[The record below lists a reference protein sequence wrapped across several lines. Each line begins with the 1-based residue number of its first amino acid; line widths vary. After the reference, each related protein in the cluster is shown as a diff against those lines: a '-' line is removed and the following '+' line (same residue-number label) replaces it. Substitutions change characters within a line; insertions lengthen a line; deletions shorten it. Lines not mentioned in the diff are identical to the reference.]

1 MSTQISLLPD
11 SKAGQEPLVFL
22 KDRMVPASQASIA
35 IYDAGIILGA
45 TVTDMTRT
53 FHHRPFRLEDHID
66 RFYRSAR
73 YTRIRPPFDRDRMEE
88 ISRELIR
95 HNAKLLPPDRE
106 LSLVHFMTAGEIA
119 SYSALPGTPKEM
131 VPTLCIHTFPLPFEA
146 FTHLF
151 TEGAH
156 VVTPSI
162 RHYPPQCVDSKI
174 KHRSRMNQ
182 WLADQETHQV
192 DPRAITLLLDLDGNV
207 TETSGSNFA
216 IVQDGA
222 VVAPS
227 ARNTLQ
233 GVSLLTV
240 SELCAELGIPFEQRD
255 FQVYDV
261 MNADEALL
269 LTTPYCIAPV
279 NRINGATIGD
289 GKAGGPVFR
298 RLMDAWSERAGLD
311 IIAQITGRTAVSS
324 SAGSS

>member
-1 MSTQISLLPD
+1 M
-11 SKAGQEPLVFL
+11 
-22 KDRMVPASQASIA
+22 
-35 IYDAGIILGA
+35 
-45 TVTDMTRT
+45 TDMTRT

-88 ISRELIR
+88 ISRELVR
-95 HNAKLLPPDRE
+95 HNAKFLPPGRE
-106 LSLVHFMTAGEIA
+106 LSMVHFMTAGEIA

-131 VPTLCIHTFPLPFEA
+131 VPTLCIHTFPVPFEA

-174 KHRSRMNQ
+174 KHRSRMHQ

-216 IVQDGA
+216 IVQG
-222 VVAPS
+222 
-227 ARNTLQ
+227 RW
-233 GVSLLTV
+233 GRR
-240 SELCAELGIPFEQRD
+240 PFGSQHPTGSQ
-255 FQVYDV
+255 F
-261 MNADEALL
+261 
-269 LTTPYCIAPV
+269 V
-279 NRINGATIGD
+279 NR
-289 GKAGGPVFR
+289 FR
-298 RLMDAWSERAGLD
+298 TLRG
-311 IIAQITGRTAVSS
+311 TGNSFRTAGFPSLRCDEC
-324 SAGSS
+324 

>member
-1 MSTQISLLPD
+1 MSTQISLIPD
-11 SKAGQEPLVFL
+11 SGSGQEPLVFL

-35 IYDAGIILGA
+35 IFDAGIILGA

-53 FHHRPFRLEDHID
+53 FHHKPFRLEDHVD

-73 YTRIRPPFDRDRMEE
+73 YTRIRPPFGRDRTEE
-88 ISRELIR
+88 ISRELVR
-95 HNAKLLPPDRE
+95 HNTRLLPPDRE

-119 SYSALPGTPKEM
+119 SYSALPGTPTQT
-131 VPTLCIHTFPLPFEA
+131 VPTLCIHTFPVPFEA

-174 KHRSRMNQ
+174 KHRSRMHM
-182 WLADQETHQV
+182 WLADQETQQV
-192 DPRAITLLLDLDGNV
+192 DPRGITLLLDLDGNV

-222 VVAPS
+222 VVAPTS
-227 ARNTLQ
+227 RNTLQ
-233 GVSLLTV
+233 GVTLLTV
-240 SELCAELGIPFEQRD
+240 SELCRELGIPFEERD

-269 LTTPYCIAPV
+269 LTTPYCLAPV
-279 NRINGATIGD
+279 TRINGAVIGD
-289 GKAGGPVFR
+289 GKAGGPVFH
-298 RLMDAWSERAGLD
+298 RLMDAWSEKVGLD
-311 IIAQITGRTAVSS
+311 IIGQIMGRATVASGAATS
-324 SAGSS
+324 

>member
-11 SKAGQEPLVFL
+11 SKARQEPLVFL
-22 KDRMVPASQASIA
+22 KDRMAPASEASIA

-53 FHHRPFRLEDHID
+53 FHHEPFRLEDHID
-66 RFYRSAR
+66 RFLRSAR
-73 YTRIRPPFDRDRMEE
+73 YTRIQPPFGRDRMEE
-88 ISRELIR
+88 ISRELVR
-95 HNAKLLPPDRE
+95 HNAKLIRPEQE

-131 VPTLCIHTFPLPFEA
+131 APTLCIHTFPVPFEA
-146 FTHLF
+146 FIHLF
-151 TEGAH
+151 TEGGH

-174 KHRSRMNQ
+174 KHRSRMNM
-182 WLADQETHQV
+182 WLADHETRQV
-192 DPRAITLLLDLDGNV
+192 DPRGITLLLDLDGNV

-222 VVAPS
+222 VIAPS

-240 SELCAELGIPFEQRD
+240 SELCRDLDILYEQRD
-255 FQVYDV
+255 FHVYDV

-269 LTTPYCIAPV
+269 LTTPYCMAPV
-279 NRINGATIGD
+279 TRINGAAIGD
-289 GKAGGPVFR
+289 GTAGGPVFH
-298 RLMDAWSERAGLD
+298 RLIDAWSEKVGLD
-311 IIAQITGRTAVSS
+311 IVGQITGRAAVSS
-324 SAGSS
+324 GAGSS